1 MAALMDFVAYH
12 DRTGADHQAHFNML
26 YPQGYRMIS
35 LSVYQRSSPLYAAVW
50 VRRDGPDWSAV
61 HGVDAAGYQAAFDAA
76 AAAGFHP
83 VILSA
88 AGPSANP
95 VFAGVFEQRPGPIPL
110 TRFGLTSGDKADA
123 GTIQHWDEQA
133 HTNGWIMTCG
143 AVYGDAANP
152 AYAGIWPANDDRR
165 LAWSAAGILD
175 QSADYQARFDAQV
188 AGWARPGYV
197 SVSDD
202 ERYLS
207 IFVDDQIGPWIA
219 RHGLTSAE
227 YQAEFDR
234 LVPLGFFPICVQ
246 GGGSGSS
253 IRFAAIFARQLEPL
267 ARQWTTVGLGEA
279 SAVDEVMQET
289 LAASNVRGAAI
300 AVTDNTRLV
309 FARGYTWAEPGY
321 PAVEPTTLFR
331 LASVSK
337 TFAGVAAHQLIAAG
351 QLRLT
356 DTVQSI
362 LNLTT
367 PTGAAPPDPDFASI
381 TVEDLLIHNSRLDPD
396 FYWSDLDVAAA
407 FNTALPVTEAQ
418 LASYKA
424 SQSLLASAP
433 DYSNWG
439 YALLGIV
446 IAHVAGAPTFYDAIK
461 ASILDPLGITRA
473 RPATSLAGTSYADEA
488 HYHRTS
494 EAALDLATFPSVMTS
509 DRPLVA
515 DVYGNIH
522 VENGAAAGGLSSAAV
537 DTARFVAAFSVNRQ
551 NPMLKRSAIV
561 KMLNLAAHSGRPRA
575 GHGFDLV
582 TPLGLGFHCEKGGYL
597 WTAQGAINFDLD
609 GLGIVVQY
617 NGVNDD
623 VLFHTQW
630 PLIQA
635 AIHSISWPRKTNYFP
650 NFGFQPFS

>member
-1 MAALMDFVAYH
+1 MDFVAYH
-12 DRTGADHQAHFNML
+12 DRTGADHQAHFNVL

-61 HGVDAAGYQAAFDAA
+61 HGVDGAGYQVAFNAA

-83 VILSA
+83 IILSA
-88 AGPSANP
+88 AGSAASP

-110 TRFGLTSGDKADA
+110 TRFGLTSGSTTDPS
-123 GTIQHWDEQA
+123 TIEHWDEQA

-143 AVYGDAANP
+143 AVYGDVANP
-152 AYAGIWPANDDRR
+152 AYAGIWPASDRR
-165 LAWSAAGILD
+165 VAWSAAGILD
-175 QSADYQARFDAQV
+175 QSADYQARFNAQV
-188 AGWARPGYV
+188 AGWARPAYV
-197 SVSDD
+197 AVSDD

-219 RHGLTSAE
+219 RHGLTSAQ

-234 LVPLGFFPICVQ
+234 LVPLGFYPICVQ
-246 GGGSGSS
+246 GGGSGSG
-253 IRFAAIFARQLEPL
+253 IRFAAIFARQEEPL
-267 ARQWTTVGLGEA
+267 ARRWTTVGVGDSPAL
-279 SAVDEVMQET
+279 DQVMQET
-289 LAASNVRGAAI
+289 LEASNVRGAAI

-321 PAVEPTTLFR
+321 PAVQPTTVFR

-351 QLRLT
+351 RLRLT

-367 PTGAAPPDPDFASI
+367 PTGGAPPDPGYASI

-396 FYWSDLDVAAA
+396 FYWSDLAVAAA
-407 FNTALPVTEAQ
+407 FNTALPVSEAQ

-424 SQSLLASAP
+424 SEALLAAAP

-446 IAHVAGAPTFYDAIK
+446 IARVAGAQTFYDAIK
-461 ASILDPLGITRA
+461 ASILDPLGITRV
-473 RPATSLAGTSYADEA
+473 RPAASLAGTSYADEA
-488 HYHRTS
+488 RYHRTA
-494 EAALDLATFPSVMTS
+494 EAALDLLTFPSVMTA
-509 DRPLVA
+509 DRPPVA
-515 DVYGNIH
+515 DVYGNLH
-522 VENGAAAGGLSSAAV
+522 LENGAAGGGLSGAAV
-537 DTARFVAAFSVNRQ
+537 DTARFVAAFSVNRR
-551 NPMLKRSAIV
+551 NPMLKRSAILN
-561 KMLNLAAHSGRPRA
+561 MLNLAAHSGRPRA

-582 TPLGLGFHCEKGGYL
+582 TPVGQGFHCEKGGYL

-609 GLGIVVQY
+609 GLGIV
-617 NGVNDD
+617 
-623 VLFHTQW
+623 
-630 PLIQA
+630 
-635 AIHSISWPRKTNYFP
+635 ISTTASTTTCSFTPSGR
-650 NFGFQPFS
+650 